1 MLFFALRCFSVK
13 FAPFDFFSLVTKLSK
28 VCQIH
33 TFAVIFVVAVVDC
46 LELFFYP
53 SQLPLALNKLRSN
66 NPVI

>member
-13 FAPFDFFSLVTKLSK
+13 FAPFDLFSLVAKLSK

-46 LELFFYP
+46 LD
-53 SQLPLALNKLRSN
+53 LNSFSIHLSCL
-66 NPVI
+66 